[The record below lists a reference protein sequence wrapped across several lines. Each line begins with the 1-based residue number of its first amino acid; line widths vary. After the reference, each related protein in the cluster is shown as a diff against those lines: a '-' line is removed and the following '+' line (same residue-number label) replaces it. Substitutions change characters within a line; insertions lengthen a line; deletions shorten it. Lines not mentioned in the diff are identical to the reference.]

1 MDANQGSRAAA
12 GVYGRSLGEK
22 YGAEDAPSVVARSL
36 HCAELAVTEI
46 YVDQPLGRLSDPLPR
61 VDAYMVSLMVSDL
74 PSNMY
79 FEDGRQVSAYSLQA
93 GAVTIHD
100 LKREPVALMD
110 KPFHSLLWYLPR
122 TALDALADQASV
134 PRISE
139 LRYQPGVGV
148 FDETIKHIG
157 LSLMPAL
164 QTPDRVSRLFAD
176 HVNLAF
182 AAHAAH
188 NLRRNADRRET
199 AQGWARSLAGK
210 TIEGN
215 DCRRPFRRDAT
226 AGDGRGLRTI
236 GQPFLAS
243 VPQID
248 RPCSSC
254 LAAPCPRR
262 SRQGS
267 ASQTRRATVHDRRF
281 LRLR

>member
-1 MDANQGSRAAA
+1 MDANQGSRATA

-36 HCAELAVTEI
+36 HCAELAVTEV

-134 PRISE
+134 PRIGE
-139 LRYQPGVGV
+139 LRSQPGVGV

-157 LSLMPAL
+157 MSLLPAL
-164 QTPDRVSRLFAD
+164 RTPDRVSRLFAD
-176 HVNLAF
+176 HVSLAF
-182 AAHAAH
+182 AAHAQGGRTRTYP
-188 NLRRNADRRET
+188 LRPPRRGSPDPCRT
-199 AQGWARSLAGK
+199 RQG
-210 TIEGN
+210 
-215 DCRRPFRRDAT
+215 
-226 AGDGRGLRTI
+226 
-236 GQPFLAS
+236 
-243 VPQID
+243 
-248 RPCSSC
+248 
-254 LAAPCPRR
+254 APCT
-262 SRQGS
+262 G
-267 ASQTRRATVHDRRF
+267 TRRADR
-281 LRLR
+281 